1 MQDIEYEI
9 VPKKRFGFGLTE
21 LWAHK
26 ELLYSFSWRDI
37 KVKYKQTALGFLW
50 AILQP
55 TALMI
60 IFTYAL
66 GNYIKANSN
75 LSIDYS
81 VFALSGLLLWGVF
94 SSGVSGA
101 GNSMVSNAEIIK
113 KIYFPRL
120 IIPISSVI
128 VALFDFLMAFP
139 VFCGILL
146 FKHTWFNIHA
156 LLYIPAALLLAAFS
170 TLGIGTGLSALNLK
184 YRDFKYMMPFMIQA
198 LMFLSPVVYPISER
212 DSGWMHYLM
221 ALNPMK
227 LPLDLLRMSISGYA
241 GGCSLWMISSASSFV
256 FFILGFYYF
265 RKTENYFS
273 DIA

>member
-1 MQDIEYEI
+1 MQDMEYEI
-9 VPKKRFGFGLTE
+9 VAKKDFGFGLRE
-21 LWAHK
+21 LWEHR

-55 TALMI
+55 TILML

-81 VFALSGLLLWGVF
+81 IFALSGLLLWAVF

-101 GNSMVSNAEIIK
+101 GNSMIGNAEIIK

-128 VALFDFLMAFP
+128 VSLFDFCMAFP

-146 FKHTWFNIHA
+146 FKHLWFNIYA
-156 LLYIPAALLLAAFS
+156 LLFMPAALLLACFS

-184 YRDFKYMMPFMIQA
+184 YRDFKYVMPFMLQA
-198 LMFLSPVVYPISER
+198 LMFLSPVVYPISES
-212 DSGWMHYLM
+212 DTGWLKYVM
-221 ALNPMK
+221 AVNPMK
-227 LPLDLLRMSISGYA
+227 LPLDLFRMSISGYN
-241 GGCSLWMISSASSFV
+241 GGCSLWIISSISSFA

-273 DIA
+273 DLA